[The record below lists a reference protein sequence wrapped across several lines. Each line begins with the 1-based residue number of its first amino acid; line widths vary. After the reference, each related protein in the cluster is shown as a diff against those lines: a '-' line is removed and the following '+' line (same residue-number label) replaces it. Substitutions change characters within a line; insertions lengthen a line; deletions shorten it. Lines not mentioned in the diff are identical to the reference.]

1 MKPLRI
7 DTESIVFG
15 GELAHMPVE
24 SWWTQPELEDR
35 AAFKARAALET
46 ERMRGSRFGRLLTAD
61 YTVVT

>member
-1 MKPLRI
+1 
-7 DTESIVFG
+7 
-15 GELAHMPVE
+15 MPVE